1 MQFSGK
7 VKTFL
12 WIARKNFAW
21 KWKSY
26 DRKIRRII
34 FLGGYILGR
43 ISKVSSFASRNE
55 RKLKFPT
62 PLKKEIAHLYNPLC
76 STRTQTCIKSRIF
89 GLVKIF
95 LQDSACTF
103 PSYCM
108 HCCVCVCVIPTWN
121 RVVRSPLVYSTRSF
135 LSLSLHFL
143 QPLLERSLRKRG
155 PLKLH
160 GSWDFSRYF
169 FFFFLFSK
177 IARAIIR
184 HRKRVINKRSIDIY
198 RNVN

>member
-1 MQFSGK
+1 MGDIS
-7 VKTFL
+7 
-12 WIARKNFAW
+12 
-21 KWKSY
+21 
-26 DRKIRRII
+26 
-34 FLGGYILGR
+34 LGR
-43 ISKVSSFASRNE
+43 ISKVSSFASENE

-108 HCCVCVCVIPTWN
+108 HCCVCVCALYPREIAWFVLLSSIP
-121 RVVRSPLVYSTRSF
+121 RAPS
-135 LSLSLHFL
+135 SLSLHFL

-160 GSWDFSRYF
+160 GS
-169 FFFFLFSK
+169 
-177 IARAIIR
+177 
-184 HRKRVINKRSIDIY
+184 
-198 RNVN
+198 